1 MLFHEVLHGLY
12 FTHEKYQQAVSKVW
26 NELPK
31 ESQIFWVR
39 LLSLV
44 GYDIDYQGL
53 IENEFQAY
61 MLQQSMNQLSGFLSL
76 WSGRLV
82 SNFPREKE
90 LFMRVAKQKIFW
102 EDIHQKLNFYLEN
115 FTGNNSE
122 ALILLHP
129 SLKDKITK

>member
-1 MLFHEVLHGLY
+1 M
-12 FTHEKYQQAVSKVW
+12 
-26 NELPK
+26 
-31 ESQIFWVR
+31 R
-39 LLSLV
+39 LLSVV